1 MALLG
6 DRESRL
12 LIDGK
17 LVAGSGG
24 TFPTVNPATEEMLGV
39 AADAT
44 VDDMD
49 SRDRRCPS
57 RLRRHR
63 LGDQRRVARAVHPAA
78 TAGVARSRRRTA
90 RTGHRRGGCSSDA
103 DGHGAVRRS
112 GRGSELL
119 CGHRREL
126 PVDHRFRRRG
136 ADGHQDPPHHRQGG
150 DRRGRCHHAVE
161 LPEPDQ
167 PRQARTGAGGG
178 QHRGAQ
184 AGARHPVERCGARS
198 ADPRAHRHPGRRR
211 QHRHLQ

>member
-12 LIDGK
+12 FIDGK

-24 TFPTVNPATEEMLGV
+24 TFPTVNPATEETLGV

-49 SRDRRCPS
+49 ARDRRGPS

-63 LGDQRRVARAVHPAA
+63 LGDQRRVARALHPAA
-78 TAGVARSRRRTA
+78 AAGLARSRGRTA
-90 RTGHRRGGCSSDA
+90 RTRHRRGGRSSDA
-103 DGHGAVRRS
+103 DVDGAVRRP

-119 CGHRREL
+119 CRHRREL
-126 PVDHRFRRRG
+126 PVDHRPRRRG
-136 ADGHQDPPHHRQGG
+136 TDGHQDPPDHRQGG
-150 DRRGRCHHAVE
+150 HRRRRCDHAVE

-178 QHRGAQ
+178 QHRRAQ
-184 AGARHPVERCGARS
+184 AGARHPVERGGARP
-198 ADPRAHRHPGRRR
+198 ADPRAHRHPGGRR
-211 QHRHLQ
+211 QHRHVQ